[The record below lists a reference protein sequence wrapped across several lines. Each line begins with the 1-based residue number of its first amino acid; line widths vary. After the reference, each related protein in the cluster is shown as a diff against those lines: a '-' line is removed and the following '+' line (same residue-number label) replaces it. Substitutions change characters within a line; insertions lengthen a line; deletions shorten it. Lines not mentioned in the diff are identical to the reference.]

1 MIMTMM
7 TMINDNDDMMMI
19 MMMIMM
25 LIFKTTRWPKTHTA
39 DIVQHGP
46 DDLLSVLLPIQL
58 QVNILLRLLAACIL
72 GVAFSYFWDLSILLL
87 SKDVTEKR
95 RHK

>member
-1 MIMTMM
+1 MIM
-7 TMINDNDDMMMI
+7 I
-19 MMMIMM
+19 

-58 QVNILLRLLAACIL
+58 QVNILLWLLGACIL
-72 GVAFSYFWDLSILLL
+72 GVVFLVLLGSL
-87 SKDVTEKR
+87 NTAAIKGCNRKKTT
-95 RHK
+95 